1 MHEPYRSP
9 AHEPGAEDS
18 AYPASQHETRAFD
31 AYPHGGHPNHALET
45 QSFTPAPQL
54 QPQHPQHPQPQPPQ
68 PQQPQQP
75 QQAPYPQNQQAPAYE
90 PLAHEGGLP
99 YGAPPAPVHN
109 LPPQQQFV
117 PQHLAMPQQF
127 APHPYGPQY
136 PQPYMYPPQQMQ
148 TVFVNNNGG
157 RRVNHVLHLVL
168 TILTAGLWL
177 PIWIILAIAN
187 S

>member
-18 AYPASQHETRAFD
+18 AYPAGQHETRAFD
-31 AYPHGGHPNHALET
+31 ASPHGGQPNHALET

-54 QPQHPQHPQPQPPQ
+54 QPQHPQY
-68 PQQPQQP
+68 
-75 QQAPYPQNQQAPAYE
+75 APYPQNRPAPAYE

-109 LPPQQQFV
+109 QPPQQQFI
-117 PQHLAMPQQF
+117 PQHLAMPPQF
-127 APHPYGPQY
+127 APHPYGPHY

-168 TILTAGLWL
+168 SIITAGLWL